1 MTRVLALDV
10 GGTNVRFAIAEVEPL
25 AVTLGEHAHHPTK
38 EFASFE
44 QAILSE
50 RDWFTKLGVER
61 CAIGVAGPVND
72 GVCKMSNLGWTLDSK
87 ALTKTLGMPTRVIND
102 FEAIAFGVRYVPSD
116 QRATLQEGT
125 PNPLAPVAIL
135 GAGTGLGEAL
145 LLHGH
150 KGERVMPTE
159 GGHATLA
166 PSDDEDAGFIAFARK
181 KLNGGHVSVE
191 RALSGTGLTWIVE
204 WMEQA
209 GLGTPGEALRAAM
222 KAGDPAAAIGKAG
235 ADGSDPVARAAVDR
249 FVRFYGAEAGN
260 LALKSIARGGVF
272 VAGGIAPKM
281 LSRIQEGFMR
291 AFLDKGRMRPLL
303 DAIPVHV
310 ILDGDVGL
318 RGSAASALND
328 DDF

>member
-1 MTRVLALDV
+1 MTRVLALDL
-10 GGTNVRFAIAEVEPL
+10 GGTNVRFAIAEVERL
-25 AVTLGEHAHHPTK
+25 TVTLGEHAHLATK
-38 EFASFE
+38 DFRSFDD
-44 QAILSE
+44 ALLSQ
-50 RDWFTKLGVER
+50 RDWFTKHGVER
-61 CAIGVAGPVND
+61 CAIGVAGPVNE
-72 GVCKMSNLGWTLDSK
+72 GVCHMTNLGWTLDSR
-87 ALTKTLGMPTRVIND
+87 ALTQTLGMPTRVIND
-102 FEAIAFGVRYVPSD
+102 FEAIAFGVRYVPAD
-116 QRATLQEGT
+116 QRVTLQEGT

-166 PSDDEDAGFIAFARK
+166 PSDDRDAGFIAFARK
-181 KLNGGHVSVE
+181 KLHGGHVSVE

-204 WMEQA
+204 WMEA
-209 GLGTPGEALRAAM
+209 DGLGAPGDALRAAM

-235 ADGSDPVARAAVDR
+235 ADGSDATARAAVDR

-281 LSRIQEGFMR
+281 IGRIREGFMP

-303 DAIPVHV
+303 ESIPVHV